1 MEDTEL
7 AKGTMSIA
15 ESIAASGE
23 TDYLP
28 VTFKSCDHVEGP
40 FVHGTNIAFDV
51 GDQLVSGYRSNYHEG
66 RTRTTFISLRCSNL
80 PSGQQNWPRPSPA
93 TRSGAASTSSSP
105 PAPSKTTPTSP
116 TRSSPATSHGPIE
129 LATRCASSPRYRPG
143 KAIPRRHCGG
153 CSTTSLGAIRV
164 LTSSRTEAIHVLSC
178 ATP

>member
-66 RTRTTFISLRCSNL
+66 RISNHVYFAALL
-80 PSGQQNWPRPSPA
+80 EPA
-93 TRSGAASTSSSP
+93 VWAA
-105 PAPSKTTPTSP
+105 
-116 TRSSPATSHGPIE
+116 E
-129 LATRCASSPRYRPG
+129 LATTLAGNEERGRIYVVEPTGPFEDDPNVTNKKFPGNVTRSYRT
-143 KAIPRRHCGG
+143 RHPM
-153 CSTTSLGAIRV
+153 RV
-164 LTSSRTEAIHVLSC
+164 IAEVQTWEGHTPEALRGMLDNIARGYQGLDVIED
-178 ATP
+178 